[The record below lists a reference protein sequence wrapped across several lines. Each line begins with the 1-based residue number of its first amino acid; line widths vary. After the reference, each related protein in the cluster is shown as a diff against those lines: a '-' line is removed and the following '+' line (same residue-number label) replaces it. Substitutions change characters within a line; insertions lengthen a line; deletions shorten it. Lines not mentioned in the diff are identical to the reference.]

1 MAIGSGIEW
10 TEATWNPTSGCTKIS
25 PGCKNCYAE
34 TLTKRLKAM
43 GQQKYKKGFQYVEH
57 PSDIELPLTWKKPKK
72 IFVNSMSDLFHEK
85 SSFEFTGKCFSTM
98 IQADHHDYQILTKR
112 PKRMAEFSE
121 LFFKYFGHKIPN
133 FMWMGVSIENKNY
146 VSRINDLRKVKCHTR
161 FISFEPLLDSVGK
174 VNLRGINWVIIGGES
189 GHHYRPVEKIWIEEI
204 IKQCKDQGVAVF
216 FKQWGGFRPKAGG
229 RTINR
234 KKYSEYPEI
243 KKRNSLKRIY
253 FDETEFARICL
264 RNEVQKKKKAQIP
277 TIRQINKKL

>member
-1 MAIGSGIEW
+1 MAIGSEIEW

-57 PSDIELPLTWKKPKK
+57 PSDVELPLTWKKPKK
-72 IFVNSMSDLFHEK
+72 IFVNSMSDLFHEN
-85 SSFEFTGKCFSTM
+85 STFEFTGKCFSTM

-121 LFFKYFGHKIPN
+121 LFFRYFGCKIPN
-133 FMWMGVSIENKNY
+133 FMWMGVSIENQNY

-161 FISFEPLLDSVGK
+161 FISFEPLLGSIGK
-174 VNLRGINWVIIGGES
+174 VNLKGMDWAIIGGES
-189 GHHYRPVEKIWIEEI
+189 GAHFRSVKKEWIEEI
-204 IKQCKDQGVAVF
+204 IEQCKEQGVAVF

-234 KKYSEYPEI
+234 RKYSEYPKI
-243 KKRNSLKRIY
+243 KKRNTLKKIH
-253 FDETEFARICL
+253 FDESAFAELCL
-264 RNEVQKKKKAQIP
+264 MHEVQKRREKQIL
-277 TIRQINKKL
+277 TIR